1 MTNLLNPTGICCLAL
16 YSLLGSKVTYPSSQ
30 AYNASLGSYFSA
42 QVASQNPS
50 CIVLPEV
57 TADVSTAVS
66 TLSYIS
72 RLLSNS
78 SQPACKFA
86 VRSGG
91 HNSNVGAS
99 NFDKGVTIDL
109 RGLNTIELS
118 NDKSM
123 ISLGVGNTWDEVYAK
138 LDGFNLSVAGGRSS
152 GVGVGG
158 LSLGGGISFFGT
170 RYGWTSDAVLN
181 FELVLANGSI
191 INANTDKNPDL
202 AAALRGGGNN
212 FGIVTQV
219 DMPVFQQPAFWGGF
233 LYFPTSVWSETGR
246 QFVKINSADE
256 YDENVHMTLSWGYDS
271 TLGEA
276 VAYSVDYTKS
286 TAEPPAVFSDILNLP
301 VLFGSTSVSDVTHKA
316 FEVRAQ
322 QAADGF
328 RYDWSTITLIS
339 TEAAVNMTYARVN
352 ESIADLKSISN
363 LTISFTLE
371 PLPPSLYARHG
382 ESNSFGLGNREQSL
396 IVCLL
401 ELAWLDPADDIKVVQ
416 ASRRLMAT
424 IKEDARDLGVW
435 DPFVYFNYA
444 GSWQDPISSYG
455 QESVHKLRRVADDVD
470 PGRVFT
476 YQVPGGFKIIK

>member
-1 MTNLLNPTGICCLAL
+1 MINPLNPTGICCIAL

-30 AYNASLGSYFSA
+30 AYNVSLESYFSA
-42 QVASQNPS
+42 QVASLHPS

-57 TADVSTAVS
+57 AADVSTAVS

-72 RLLSNS
+72 SLISNS

-91 HNSNVGAS
+91 HNTNVGAS
-99 NFDKGVTIDL
+99 NIDNGVTIDL

-118 NDKSM
+118 DDKSI
-123 ISLGVGNTWDEVYAK
+123 ISLGVGNTWDEVYEK

-212 FGIVTQV
+212 FGIVTRV

-233 LYFPTSVWSETGR
+233 LYFPTFVWSDTGR
-246 QFVKINSADE
+246 QFVKINSADK

-286 TAEPPAVFSDILNLP
+286 TAEPPAIFSDILSLP

-316 FEVRAQ
+316 FEQFAS
-322 QAADGF
+322 

-352 ESIADLKSISN
+352 ESIANLKSVSN

-371 PLPPSLYARHG
+371 PLPPSLYARHA

-396 IVCLL
+396 IICLL
-401 ELAWLDPADDIKVVQ
+401 ELAWFDPADDTKVVQ

-424 IKEDARDLGVW
+424 IEEDARDLGVW

-455 QESVHKLRRVADDVD
+455 QESVQKLRQVAYNVD
-470 PGRVFT
+470 PGQVFT